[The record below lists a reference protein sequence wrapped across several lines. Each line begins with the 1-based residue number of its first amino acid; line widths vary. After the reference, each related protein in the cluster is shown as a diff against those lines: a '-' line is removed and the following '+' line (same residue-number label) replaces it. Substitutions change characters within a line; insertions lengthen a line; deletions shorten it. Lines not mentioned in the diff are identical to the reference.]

1 MPLCENDSVG
11 FIEEAFMAAE
21 PKEIVEPTIVL
32 AIQNAKAKNARLRLM
47 KERNEH
53 YLAEHRGEDGADDEF
68 TNELGMSS
76 AE

>member
-1 MPLCENDSVG
+1 M
-11 FIEEAFMAAE
+11 EEAFMAAE
-21 PKEIVEPTIVL
+21 PKEFVEPTIVS

-68 TNELGMSS
+68 LYELGISS